1 MISRRFLE
9 DTAAGRIHREVE
21 KRFHQGMG
29 KVELNMVFVPF
40 SENTTT
46 QEWKHS
52 CRTLFFHLS
61 LHIRNYLQEI
71 TLLQTRWQIQSQPVS
86 LSCWV
91 FSFPCQGVEH
101 EANKSALERK
111 KKLAQR
117 SCFIIFLL
125 LFSNSQCGN
134 IRLSLE
140 SIIVTGCVGT
150 TNTIWGQVT
159 VNPILSVISGSASFS
174 SQKQTKGAP
183 LIFHWWSSKEAL

>member
-1 MISRRFLE
+1 M
-9 DTAAGRIHREVE
+9 
-21 KRFHQGMG
+21 
-29 KVELNMVFVPF
+29 
-40 SENTTT
+40 
-46 QEWKHS
+46 W
-52 CRTLFFHLS
+52 
-61 LHIRNYLQEI
+61 YLCPCQI
-71 TLLQTRWQIQSQPVS
+71 TLTGRSEKIAVEICFSTCPCTSVIICRKSSYSRHAGKIQSQPIV

-111 KKLAQR
+111 KKISQR

-134 IRLSLE
+134 IRRSLE